1 MKNFV
6 KGLKKIVYY
15 SIFTNDRANK
25 YINLCV
31 YILLTIGLL
40 FTTSAAMNSNT
51 TIFTTLK
58 HFIKQFVVIFIG
70 VLIYHAASNMYSAE
84 RVSKAKSVMIIIE
97 LILLIAAFIFC
108 RIYGDVNG
116 NYSWIDLNVI
126 GIPYSVQP
134 SEFAKVVMI
143 LLISSFFSD
152 KRFNDQSSYS
162 VVKTPFWTFVSY
174 SLIIVFLQKD
184 LGTAVILVLITLLT
198 LLIPKC
204 DKIKWVK
211 VAAFLTLVF
220 IGVSY
225 WYLLT
230 QPQGQE
236 ILSSLSPTFAARFS
250 AVSNPDYNND
260 ATREIFYSLLGIS
273 RGGISGVGLG
283 NSVQKFGYLVS
294 SDADYIFAVI
304 VEETGLF
311 GIIAIFA
318 PYFILMGLLLD
329 HATKVKKD
337 SGRVILMG
345 TVFYLFIHFMFN
357 IGGVSGLLP
366 LTGVPLLLISR
377 GGSALISILFLL
389 GLCQGVIASENRT
402 AKKEVVK

>member
-1 MKNFV
+1 
-6 KGLKKIVYY
+6 
-15 SIFTNDRANK
+15 
-25 YINLCV
+25 
-31 YILLTIGLL
+31 
-40 FTTSAAMNSNT
+40 
-51 TIFTTLK
+51 
-58 HFIKQFVVIFIG
+58 VVIFIG
-70 VLIYHAASNMYSAE
+70 VLIYHVASNMYSAE
-84 RVSKAKSVMIIIE
+84 RVSKAKFAMIIIE
-97 LILLIAAFIFC
+97 FILLIAAFIFC
-108 RIYGDVNG
+108 SIYGDVNG

-152 KRFNDQSSYS
+152 KRFKDQHWFD
-162 VVKTPFWTFVSY
+162 VVKWPLLTFLGFS
-174 SLIIVFLQKD
+174 SIIAFLQKD
-184 LGTAVILVLITLLT
+184 LGTSVILVLITLMT

-204 DKIKWVK
+204 DKIKGFQ
-211 VAAFLTLVF
+211 VAALLTLVF

-236 ILSSLSPTFAARFS
+236 ILSRLSPTFAARFS

-311 GIIAIFA
+311 GILAIFA
-318 PYFILMGLLLD
+318 PYFILIGLLLD
-329 HATKVKKD
+329 HAAKVKKD

-389 GLCQGVIASENRT
+389 GLCQGVIASENSSV
-402 AKKEVVK
+402 KKEVVK

>member
-1 MKNFV
+1 MKEFV
-6 KGLKKIVYY
+6 KGLKKIAYY
-15 SIFTNDRANK
+15 SIFTNDKANK
-25 YINLCV
+25 YINGCV
-31 YILLTIGLL
+31 YFLLAIGIL

-51 TIFTTLK
+51 TIFTTLR
-58 HFIKQFVVIFIG
+58 HFAKQFIVVLIG
-70 VLIYHAASNMYSAE
+70 VLVYHIASNIYSAE
-84 RVSKAKSVMIIIE
+84 GVSKIKFVMIVIE
-97 LILLIAAFIFC
+97 FILLAAAYIFC
-108 RIYGDVNG
+108 RIYGPVNG
-116 NYSWIDLNVI
+116 NYSWIDLSKI
-126 GIPYSVQP
+126 GIPYSIQP

-152 KRFNDQSSYS
+152 KRFKDQHWFD
-162 VVKTPFWTFVSY
+162 VVKWPLFTFIFFSV
-174 SLIIVFLQKD
+174 IIAFFQKD

-204 DKIKWVK
+204 DKIKGFQI
-211 VAAFLTLVF
+211 AAFIVLVS
-220 IGVSY
+220 IGVAY

-230 QPQGQE
+230 QPEGQK

-250 AVSNPDYNND
+250 AVLNPDYHND

-273 RGGISGVGLG
+273 RGRISGVGLG

-304 VEETGLF
+304 VEETGLL
-311 GIIAIFA
+311 GIAAIFG
-318 PYFILMGLLLD
+318 PYMILIGSLLD
-329 HATKVKKD
+329 HAAKVKKD

-345 TVFYLFIHFMFN
+345 TVFYLFVHFMFN
-357 IGGVSGLLP
+357 VGGVSGLIP

-389 GLCQGVIASENRT
+389 GLSQGVIASEKRKVN
-402 AKKEVVK
+402 KEAIK